1 MIFVGFSA
9 VDFTWLLLSLI
20 FLLAF
25 SLHVFLFHS
34 SAKFT
39 QSRSFQLFQDLI
51 RYGKTKNSQRPAYV
65 RVFDVPKRWFSHFYM
80 VSVVWNGLL
89 ITLSLRTSLLGSD
102 LPLWLSNTLGFL
114 TDSSAAAWKGVPLST
129 ALAQML
135 LWVHSARRLQECAQ
149 VSVFSGSV
157 IHAAQYAFGLGY
169 YVLLGLTVLCV
180 GGPHLQ
186 EGTPASLTQL
196 QWCHAAGILL
206 FLWGSLHQHRCLR
219 LLAHLRTGASGEVQ
233 TLEHKVPCGDWFEL
247 VSCPHYF
254 AELVIYV
261 SLAIVT
267 GGRVLTWWLVVLYV
281 LFNQALAAQLC
292 HEFYR
297 RKFEHYPK
305 QRKAFIPF
313 LF

>member
-1 MIFVGFSA
+1 MLNIDTIMLFVGFSA

-219 LLAHLRTGASGEVQ
+219 LLAHLRTGAS
-233 TLEHKVPCGDWFEL
+233 
-247 VSCPHYF
+247 
-254 AELVIYV
+254 ELVIYV